1 VIFIAAC
8 VGAGDALGDVDADGV
23 ACVTADELAL
33 FGSVVQA
40 VPIATVTIRLK
51 IKTRGSK
58 LISLSSLLRGHLWGD
73 D

>member
-8 VGAGDALGDVDADGV
+8 VGAGDALGAVDGDGV

-33 FGSVVQA
+33 FGAVVQA
-40 VPIATVTIRLK
+40 VPIASVTIRLK

-58 LISLSSLLRGHLWGD
+58 LII
-73 D
+73 